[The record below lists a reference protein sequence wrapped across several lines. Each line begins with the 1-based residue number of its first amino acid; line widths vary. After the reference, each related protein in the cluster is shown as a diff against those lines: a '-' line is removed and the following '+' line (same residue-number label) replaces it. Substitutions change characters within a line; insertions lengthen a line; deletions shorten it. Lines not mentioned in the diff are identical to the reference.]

1 MQKNLLLNNM
11 KLKTILFSALAYTAV
26 FTSCS
31 DANQE
36 TKEPISEIK
45 SDSTDF
51 KWQTE
56 QFADIKIIRYQIPG
70 FDKLSLSQKKL
81 VYYLTQAGYSG
92 RDIMY
97 DQNYQH
103 NLKIRKALEKIVSN
117 YKGDKNTPDWAKFM
131 EYSKRFW
138 FSNGIHH
145 HYSNAKILPEF
156 SKEYF
161 TTLMQDAGAT
171 LPENAIVAIF
181 DASIDNKKVNLD
193 DKKGDLL
200 LNSAVNFYAPEVSA
214 IDVENFYKK
223 MRNTKTSNPLA
234 YGINSRLV
242 KNADGTISEQVWKV
256 GGLYGTAIEKIV
268 YWLEK
273 ASTVAENE
281 KQKKALDLLIT
292 YYKTGDLKTW
302 DEYNIEWVSATDGDV
317 DYINGFI
324 EVYQDPLGYRG
335 SYESVV
341 QIKDFDA
348 SERMKVVAENAKY
361 FEQNS
366 PIMEQHKK
374 KEVQGISYKVVS
386 VAGEAGDASPSTPI
400 GVNLPNSNWIRAA
413 HGSKSVSLGNI
424 TEAYEKAG
432 GKGMLQEFAN
442 DAEEIERS
450 EKFSSISDKMHTALH
465 EVIGHASGKLESG
478 VSEDA
483 LKNYGSTLEEGRAD
497 LVALYYILD
506 QKLVDLG
513 LVESLEVGKAE
524 YDGYIRNGLMVQLR
538 RLKVGEDIEESHMR
552 NRHWVSAWVLEK
564 GTKDSVVVVSKR
576 DGKTFFDIKD
586 YSKLR
591 VLFGDLLKEVQRIK
605 SQGDFNAAKLLV
617 ENYGVKVNPI
627 LHKEVLTRAEKLSI
641 APYGGFI
648 NPKLVPVIDNKGEIT
663 DIKVEYPADFVEQM
677 LFYGK
682 EFSFLTEENAVTVK
696 SEKDKEHD
704 DD

>member
-1 MQKNLLLNNM
+1 M
-11 KLKTILFSALAYTAV
+11 KLKTILFCTLAFAIA
-26 FTSCS
+26 FAGCNNSK
-31 DANQE
+31 NE
-36 TKEPISEIK
+36 TKETAAELK
-45 SDSTDF
+45 SDTSDF

-56 QFADIKIIRYQIPG
+56 QFADIKMLRYQIPG
-70 FDKLSLSQKKL
+70 FDKLTLSQKKL

-97 DQNYQH
+97 DQNFQY
-103 NLKIRKALEKIVSN
+103 NLKIRKALEKIISN
-117 YKGDKNTPDWAKFM
+117 YKGDKTTGDWNKFV
-131 EYSKRFW
+131 EYAKRFW

-145 HYSNAKILPEF
+145 HYSNSKIMPEF
-156 SKEYF
+156 SKDYF
-161 TTLMQDAGAT
+161 TTLLQDAGVKLSDEVIA
-171 LPENAIVAIF
+171 AIF
-181 DASIDNKKVNLD
+181 DPNIDNKKVNLD
-193 DKKGDLL
+193 NAKGDLL
-200 LNSAVNFYAPEVSA
+200 LTSAINFYAPEVSA
-214 IDVENFYKK
+214 TEVENFYKK
-223 MRNTKTSNPLA
+223 MRNPKDQKPLA
-234 YGINSRLV
+234 YGLNSRVV
-242 KNADGTISEQVWKV
+242 KNTDGTLSEQVLKI
-256 GGLYGTAIEKIV
+256 GGLYSTAIEKIV

-273 ASTVAENE
+273 ATTVAENE
-281 KQKKALDLLIT
+281 KQKNALNLLIE
-292 YYKTGDLKTW
+292 YYKTGDLKIW
-302 DEYNIEWVSATDGDV
+302 DQYNIAWVGATEGDV

-324 EVYQDPLGYRG
+324 EVYEDPLGYKAT
-335 SYESVV
+335 YESMV

-374 KEVQGISYKVVS
+374 KEVTGISYKVIS
-386 VAGEAGDASPSTPI
+386 VAGESGATSPTTPI

-442 DAEEIERS
+442 DVEEIERS

-465 EVIGHASGKLESG
+465 EVIGHASGKIEAG

-513 LVESLEVGKAE
+513 LMESLEVGKAE

-538 RLKVGEDIEESHMR
+538 RLKLGDNIEESHMR

-564 GTKDSVVVVSKR
+564 GAKDSVIVMAKR
-576 DGKTFFDIKD
+576 DGKTYLDIRD
-586 YSKLR
+586 YNKLR
-591 VLFGDLLKEVQRIK
+591 VLFGELLKEVQRIK

-617 ENYGVKVNPI
+617 ENYGVKVDAT
-627 LHKEVLTRAEKLSI
+627 LHKEILARAEKLNI

-648 NPKLVPVIDNKGEIT
+648 NPKLVPVMDSNGEIT
-663 DIKVEYPADFVEQM
+663 DVKVEYPADFVEQM

-682 EFSFLTEENAVTVK
+682 EYSFLPEENGMSIK
-696 SEKDKEHD
+696 SEEDEEHD

>member
-1 MQKNLLLNNM
+1 M
-11 KLKTILFSALAYTAV
+11 KLKTILFCTLAFAIA
-26 FTSCS
+26 FAGCNNSK
-31 DANQE
+31 NE
-36 TKEPISEIK
+36 TKETAADLK
-45 SDSTDF
+45 SDTSDF

-56 QFADIKIIRYQIPG
+56 QFADIKMLRYQIPG
-70 FDKLSLSQKKL
+70 FDKLTLSQKKL

-97 DQNYQH
+97 DQNFQY
-103 NLKIRKALEKIVSN
+103 NLKIRKALEKIISN
-117 YKGDKNTPDWAKFM
+117 YKGDKTTGDWNKFV
-131 EYSKRFW
+131 EYAKRFW

-145 HYSNAKILPEF
+145 HYSNSKIMPEF
-156 SKEYF
+156 SKDYF
-161 TTLMQDAGAT
+161 TTLLQDAGVKLSDEVIA
-171 LPENAIVAIF
+171 AIF
-181 DASIDNKKVNLD
+181 DPNIDNKKVNLD
-193 DKKGDLL
+193 NAKGDLL
-200 LNSAVNFYAPEVSA
+200 LTSAINFYAPEVSA
-214 IDVENFYKK
+214 TEVENFYKK
-223 MRNTKTSNPLA
+223 MRNPKDQKPLA
-234 YGINSRLV
+234 YGLNSRVV
-242 KNADGTISEQVWKV
+242 KNTDGTLSEQVLKI
-256 GGLYGTAIEKIV
+256 GGLYSTAIEKIV

-273 ASTVAENE
+273 ATTVAENE
-281 KQKKALDLLIT
+281 KQKNALNLLIE
-292 YYKTGDLKTW
+292 YYKTGDLKIW
-302 DEYNIEWVSATDGDV
+302 DQYNIAWVGATEGDV

-324 EVYQDPLGYRG
+324 EVYEDPLGYKAT
-335 SYESVV
+335 YESMV

-374 KEVQGISYKVVS
+374 KEVTGISYKVIS
-386 VAGEAGDASPSTPI
+386 VAGESGATSPTTPI

-442 DAEEIERS
+442 DVEEIERS

-465 EVIGHASGKLESG
+465 EVIGHASGKIEAG

-513 LVESLEVGKAE
+513 LMESLEVGKAE

-538 RLKVGEDIEESHMR
+538 RLKLGDNIEESHMR

-564 GTKDSVVVVSKR
+564 GAKDSVIVMAKR
-576 DGKTFFDIKD
+576 DGKTYLDIRD
-586 YSKLR
+586 YNKLR
-591 VLFGDLLKEVQRIK
+591 VLFGELLKEVQRIK

-617 ENYGVKVNPI
+617 ENYGVKVDAT
-627 LHKEVLTRAEKLSI
+627 LHKEILARAEKLNI

-648 NPKLVPVIDNKGEIT
+648 NPKLVPVMDSNGEIT
-663 DIKVEYPADFVEQM
+663 DVKVEYPADFVEQM

-682 EFSFLTEENAVTVK
+682 EYSFLPEENGISIK
-696 SEKDKEHD
+696 SEEDKDHD